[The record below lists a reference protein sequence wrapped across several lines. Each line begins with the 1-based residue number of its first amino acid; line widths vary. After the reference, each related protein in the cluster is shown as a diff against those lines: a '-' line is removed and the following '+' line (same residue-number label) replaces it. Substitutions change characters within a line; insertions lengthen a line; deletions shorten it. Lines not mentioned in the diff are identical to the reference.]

1 MVLCSYL
8 CTKRK
13 EKKENRF
20 HFIAPLAVF
29 LYCVTTEN
37 EMGKWYVIRFSTEMS
52 DVLGS
57 IKEIVEAERRKLLGS
72 FEKV

>member
-1 MVLCSYL
+1 MVLFSYL
-8 CTKRK
+8 CTKGKQK
-13 EKKENRF
+13 EENRI
-20 HFIAPLAVF
+20 HFIVPLAVF

-37 EMGKWYVIRFSTEMS
+37 EMGKQYIVRFSTEMS

-72 FEKV
+72 FEKA